1 MTKLPLLLTAA
12 AGYLA
17 LVGLGLIFVPKQFGI
32 GAVPADATPALLAFL
47 RIFGGPCLGIAALN
61 WMTRASPP
69 SPVRHAVILANAVG
83 FATVAAVDIWG
94 VFHGARP
101 VAKLFLVV
109 HLGFALA
116 FVFALKGD
124 SRRVEG

>member
-1 MTKLPLLLTAA
+1 MIQRSLLLSAA

-32 GAVPADATPALLAFL
+32 GAVPPDPAPALLAFL

-69 SPVRHAVILANAVG
+69 SAVQRNVILANAVG
-83 FATVAAVDIWG
+83 FATVAAVDVWG
-94 VFHGARP
+94 VFNGARP
-101 VAKLFLVV
+101 VAKIFLVV
-109 HLGFALA
+109 HVSFALA
-116 FVFALKGD
+116 FLSALRKHAD
-124 SRRVEG
+124 RSAA